1 MTSEILVLLAF
12 AVLAWFWFDS
22 LKVRERALAVGPG
35 ACERSG
41 LQFLDQTV
49 ECISLRLAR
58 NEDGRVSIRRIY
70 RFEFTD
76 NGESRR
82 AGTIVMMG
90 SRVVSIVM
98 EPYRLH

>member
-1 MTSEILVLLAF
+1 MSEIAVLLAF
-12 AVLAWFWFDS
+12 AALVWFWFDS
-22 LKVRERALAVGPG
+22 LKVRERALAVGPL

-49 ECISLRLAR
+49 ECVSLRLSR
-58 NEDGRVSIRRIY
+58 NDQGRVVLRRVY

-82 AGTIVMMG
+82 AGTIVKMG
-90 SRVVSIVM
+90 GEVASLAM

>member
-1 MTSEILVLLAF
+1 MSEIAVLLAF
-12 AVLAWFWFDS
+12 AALVWFWFDS
-22 LKVRERALAVGPG
+22 MKAREQALVAGPR

-49 ECISLRLAR
+49 ECISTWPKR
-58 NEDGRVSIRRIY
+58 NDEGRVVLRRIY

-90 SRVVSIVM
+90 SQVASLTM
-98 EPYRLH
+98 EPYLIQ

>member
-90 SRVVSIVM
+90 SQVVSIVM

>member
-1 MTSEILVLLAF
+1 MSEIAVLLGF

-22 LKVRERALAVGPG
+22 LKARECALKVGPR
-35 ACERSG
+35 ACEQNG

-49 ECISLRLAR
+49 ECVSLRPAR
-58 NEDGRVSIRRIY
+58 NGEGRVVLRRVY

-90 SRVVSIVM
+90 GEVASIAM
-98 EPYRLH
+98 EPYLLH

>member
-1 MTSEILVLLAF
+1 MSEIAVLLAF
-12 AVLAWFWFDS
+12 AALVWFWFDS
-22 LKVRERALAVGPG
+22 LKVRERALAVGPLS
-35 ACERSG
+35 CERSG

-49 ECISLRLAR
+49 ECVSLRLSR
-58 NEDGRVSIRRIY
+58 NDQGRVVLRRVY

-90 SRVVSIVM
+90 GEVASLAM